1 MTKKNIIGLTVS
13 IILLVLAVIFYQN
26 LFKFDN
32 RPGDN
37 ELGYYF
43 DLNTRELFIRYGTLR
58 PPIEAPSGA
67 DENGN
72 PAGVRAYVYGKATG
86 DADDVK
92 IAFLEYE
99 VPGGAMISDPE
110 EIKWISATS
119 VNGARLRQS
128 CVQRC
133 IEQNYTKRVYPRSR

>member
-1 MTKKNIIGLTVS
+1 MNKKNIIGLTIS
-13 IILLVLAVIFYQN
+13 IILLVLAAIFYKG
-26 LFKFDN
+26 LFKSDN

-43 DLNTRELFIRYGTLR
+43 DLNTRELFVRDGTMR
-58 PPIEAPSGA
+58 PPLDAPSGA
-67 DENGN
+67 DEQGN
-72 PAGVRAYVYGKATG
+72 PAGVRAYVYGKANG
-86 DADDVK
+86 DAGDIK

-99 VPGGAMISDPE
+99 VPGGAMVSDPE
-110 EIKWISATS
+110 VIKWVSATS

-133 IEQNYTKRVYPRSR
+133 IEQDYTERVYPRSQ

>member
-1 MTKKNIIGLTVS
+1 MSKKNIIGLTIS
-13 IILLVLAVIFYQN
+13 IILLVLAVIFYKGLSKSN
-26 LFKFDN
+26 N

-43 DLNTRELFIRYGTLR
+43 DLNTRELFVRDGTMR
-58 PPIEAPSGA
+58 PPIDAPSGA
-67 DENGN
+67 DEDGK
-72 PAGVRAYVYGKATG
+72 PAGVRAYVYGKAAG
-86 DADDVK
+86 DADDIE

-110 EIKWISATS
+110 AIKWVSATS
-119 VNGARLRQS
+119 VNGTRLRQS

-133 IEQNYTKRVYPRSR
+133 IEQGYTERVYPRSQ

>member
-1 MTKKNIIGLTVS
+1 MSKKNIIGLTIS
-13 IILLVLAVIFYQN
+13 IILIVLAVIFYKGLSQS
-26 LFKFDN
+26 KN

-43 DLNTRELFIRYGTLR
+43 DLNTRELFVRDGTMR
-58 PPIEAPSGA
+58 SPIDAPSGA
-67 DENGN
+67 DEDGN

-86 DADDVK
+86 DADDIE

-110 EIKWISATS
+110 VIKWVSATS

-133 IEQNYTKRVYPRSR
+133 IEQGYTERVYPLFQ

>member
-1 MTKKNIIGLTVS
+1 MLETALC
-13 IILLVLAVIFYQN
+13 A
-26 LFKFDN
+26 
-32 RPGDN
+32 
-37 ELGYYF
+37 
-43 DLNTRELFIRYGTLR
+43 
-58 PPIEAPSGA
+58 PPIDAPSGA
-67 DENGN
+67 DEDGN

-86 DADDVK
+86 DADDIE

-110 EIKWISATS
+110 VIKWVSATS

-133 IEQNYTKRVYPRSR
+133 IEQGYTERVYPRSQ